1 MSFHDSVH
9 EVRIVLTV
17 ERFDEVVQFYRD
29 RLGLALIEQWQRAEG
44 SGVILALGPHTTLEL
59 FDASQAIFVDQMEVG
74 QRVSGPVRLALA
86 VQDVGTTTEVFR
98 CAGAQVL
105 SQPKMMPWG
114 DCNARVEPP
123 DGMQMT
129 IYQTT
134 PLKEQENKKS
144 HDTAIEEI

>member
-1 MSFHDSVH
+1 MQNGFINERKISMSFHDSIY

-17 ERFDEVVQFYRD
+17 ERFDEAVQFYRD
-29 RLGLALIEQWQRAEG
+29 RLGLAIVKQWQRASG

-74 QRVSGPVRLALA
+74 RRVSGPVRLALS
-86 VQDVGTTTEVFR
+86 VQDVGTATEMFQ

-123 DGMQMT
+123 DGMQIT
-129 IYQTT
+129 IYQTA
-134 PLKEQENKKS
+134 PLKDK
-144 HDTAIEEI
+144 